1 MQTTNLVVEYK
12 YQINQIRSVLDMKA
26 MVKGIRNNGEAFD
39 YVLEDIINVVYS
51 NEKIVLVYND
61 GASTSYSNKNIT
73 ISIM

>member
-1 MQTTNLVVEYK
+1 
-12 YQINQIRSVLDMKA
+12 MKA
-26 MVKGIRNNGEAFD
+26 MVKGIRSNGESFD